1 MKNQNKR
8 IFINS
13 DVFEPIKSLSLGQ
26 KGELLDAIFKYHLGE
41 EVKFSDKITEMAF
54 SFMCVDFDREKSR
67 IHERKLDISQAEWAS
82 LRSSIFERDEYTC
95 QYCGKK
101 GGRLECDHVHP
112 FSLGG
117 HSVPENL
124 VTACVSCNRSKGAK
138 TLSEWRQ

>member
-1 MKNQNKR
+1 MAEHKGFFLYLDQYK
-8 IFINS
+8 
-13 DVFEPIKSLSLGQ
+13 PISRLTREQ

-54 SFMCVDFDREKSR
+54 SFMCIDFDREKSR
-67 IHERKLDISQAEWAS
+67 IHERKLDISQTEWAS

-101 GGRLECDHVHP
+101 GGRLECDHIHP

-117 HSVPENL
+117 QSVPENL
-124 VTACVSCNRSKGAK
+124 VTACMSCNRSKGAK

>member
-1 MKNQNKR
+1 MAEHKGFFLYLDQYK
-8 IFINS
+8 
-13 DVFEPIKSLSLGQ
+13 PISRLTREQ
-26 KGELLDAIFKYHLGE
+26 KGELLEAMFKYHLGE
-41 EVKFSDKITEMAF
+41 DVKFSDEITEMAF
-54 SFMCVDFDREKSR
+54 SFMCIDFDREKSR
-67 IHERKLDISQAEWAS
+67 IHGRKLDISQAEWAS

-124 VTACVSCNRSKGAK
+124 VTACISCNRSKGAK
-138 TLSEWRQ
+138 MLSEWRQ